1 MYRMVVSRAGGRFL
15 SRDGEQP
22 ATFGEVFAVGEFRAL
37 FAAQSLSIA
46 GDQLARVALA
56 FLVFDRTGSA
66 ALTALTYALT
76 FLPDLF
82 GGPLLSGLADRF
94 RRRELMFVT
103 DLARAG
109 LVGLMAIPGMHIALL
124 AGLLVAVQLLASP
137 FNAAR
142 AAVLPSILDG
152 DRFVVGQGI
161 INITYQLAQ
170 LAGYVVGGVIVKFTG
185 TSMSLLIDA
194 LTFLV
199 SAILVRLG
207 LRDRPVPTAAGDEPK
222 RSTLRSLREGARLV
236 WRNRKLRVL
245 VTLGCISGFYVVP
258 EGLAVPYADQLG
270 GGAATAGLLFAA
282 PAAGTVI
289 GMLILTRLVPP
300 GIRASLLG
308 VLSVASSV
316 VLIGSAASPGLVVTL
331 VLFGLSGAA
340 AAHQTVVAATF
351 VQTVPDAQRGQ
362 AFGLAHTSIRVA
374 QGLGVVVAGAMAEGW
389 APSTV
394 VAIAGALGTL
404 AALLAALRWHRVRTE
419 GVSPVDLA
427 H

>member
-1 MYRMVVSRAGGRFL
+1 L
-15 SRDGEQP
+15 SEGERP
-22 ATFGEVFAVGEFRAL
+22 ATFGQVFAVGEFRAL
-37 FAAQSLSIA
+37 FAAQALSVA

-76 FLPDLF
+76 FLPDLI
-82 GGPLLSGLADRF
+82 GGPLLSGLADRY
-94 RRRELMFVT
+94 RRRELMFLT
-103 DLARAG
+103 DLARAA
-109 LVGLMAIPGMHIALL
+109 LVGLMAIPGTHVAVL
-124 AGLLVAVQLLASP
+124 AGLLVMVQLLASP

-142 AAVLPSILDG
+142 AAVLPAILEG

-161 INITYQLAQ
+161 INITYQMAQ
-170 LAGYVVGGVIVKFTG
+170 LAGYVVGGVIVRFTG

-194 LTFLV
+194 LTFLL
-199 SAILVRLG
+199 SAILVRFG
-207 LRDRPVPTAAGDEPK
+207 LKDRPVPEAGATEAPRK
-222 RSTLRSLREGARLV
+222 STLRSLREGAGLV
-236 WRNRKLRVL
+236 WHNRKLRVL
-245 VTLGCISGFYVVP
+245 VTLGCISGFYIVP

-270 GGAATAGLLFAA
+270 GGAVTAGLLFAA

-300 GIRASLLG
+300 NVRANLLG
-308 VLSVASSV
+308 VLAVASSAM
-316 VLIGSAASPGLVVTL
+316 LIGSATSPGLVVTI

-362 AFGLAHTSIRVA
+362 AFGLAHTSIRVS
-374 QGLGVVVAGAMAEGW
+374 QGLGVVVAGAVAEGW

-404 AALLAALRWHRVRTE
+404 AALVAALRWHRVRAE
-419 GVSPVDLA
+419 RVSPVDLA

>member
-1 MYRMVVSRAGGRFL
+1 L
-15 SRDGEQP
+15 SQSGERS

-37 FAAQSLSIA
+37 FTAQILSIA

-56 FLVFDRTGSA
+56 LLVFDRTGSA

-76 FLPDLF
+76 FLPDLI
-82 GGPLLSGLADRF
+82 GGPLLSGLADRH
-94 RRRELMFVT
+94 RRRELMFVA
-103 DLARAG
+103 DLARAA
-109 LVGLMAIPGMHIALL
+109 LVGLMAIPGVHIALL
-124 AGLLVAVQLLASP
+124 AGLLVVVQLLASP

-142 AAVLPSILDG
+142 AALLPAILDG
-152 DRFVVGQGI
+152 DRFVVGQGV

-185 TSMSLLIDA
+185 TSMALLIDA

-199 SAILVRLG
+199 SASLIRLG
-207 LRDRPVPTAAGDEPK
+207 MTDRPAPEGAAADGP
-222 RSTLRSLREGARLV
+222 RMSTLRSLREGAGLV
-236 WRNRKLRVL
+236 WHNRKLRVL

-258 EGLAVPYADQLG
+258 EGLAVPYAAQLG

-300 GIRASLLG
+300 KVRANLLG
-308 VLSVASSV
+308 VLAVASSA
-316 VLIGSAASPGLVVTL
+316 VLIGSAASPGVVITL
-331 VLFGLSGAA
+331 LLFGLSGAA

-362 AFGLAHTSIRVA
+362 AFGIAHTSIRVA
-374 QGLGVVVAGAMAEGW
+374 QGLGVVVAGAVAEGW

-404 AALLAALRWHRVRTE
+404 AALVAAVTWHRVRAE
-419 GVSPVDLA
+419 RVSPVDLA

>member
-1 MYRMVVSRAGGRFL
+1 M
-15 SRDGEQP
+15 
-22 ATFGEVFAVGEFRAL
+22 GEFRAL
-37 FAAQSLSIA
+37 FAAQALSVA

-76 FLPDLF
+76 FLPDLI
-82 GGPLLSGLADRF
+82 GGPLLSGLADRY
-94 RRRELMFVT
+94 RRRELMFLT
-103 DLARAG
+103 DLARAA
-109 LVGLMAIPGMHIALL
+109 LVGLMAIPGTHVAVL
-124 AGLLVAVQLLASP
+124 AGLLVMVQLLASP

-142 AAVLPSILDG
+142 AAVLPAILEG

-161 INITYQLAQ
+161 INITYQMAQ
-170 LAGYVVGGVIVKFTG
+170 LAGYVVGGVIVRFTG

-194 LTFLV
+194 LTFLL
-199 SAILVRLG
+199 SAILVRFG
-207 LRDRPVPTAAGDEPK
+207 LKDRPVPEAGATEAPRK
-222 RSTLRSLREGARLV
+222 STLRSLREGAGLV
-236 WRNRKLRVL
+236 WHNRKLRVL
-245 VTLGCISGFYVVP
+245 VTLGCISGFYIVP

-270 GGAATAGLLFAA
+270 GGAVTAGLLFAA

-300 GIRASLLG
+300 NVRANLLG
-308 VLSVASSV
+308 VLAVASSAM
-316 VLIGSAASPGLVVTL
+316 LIGSATSPGLVVTI

-362 AFGLAHTSIRVA
+362 AFGLAHTSIRVS
-374 QGLGVVVAGAMAEGW
+374 QGLGVVVAGAVAEGW

-404 AALLAALRWHRVRTE
+404 AALVAALRWHRVRAE
-419 GVSPVDLA
+419 RVSPVDLA

>member
-1 MYRMVVSRAGGRFL
+1 M
-15 SRDGEQP
+15 
-22 ATFGEVFAVGEFRAL
+22 GEFRAL
-37 FAAQSLSIA
+37 FGAQILSIA

-94 RRRELMFVT
+94 RRRELMVVT

-124 AGLLVAVQLLASP
+124 AGLLIVVQLLASP

-142 AAVLPSILDG
+142 AAVLPAILEG

-170 LAGYVVGGVIVKFTG
+170 LAGYVAGGVIVKFTG
-185 TSMSLLIDA
+185 TSVSLLIDA
-194 LTFLV
+194 VTFLL

-207 LRDRPVPTAAGDEPK
+207 LRDRPAPQPAGADEPK
-222 RSTLRSLREGARLV
+222 RSAMRSLREGAGLV
-236 WRNRKLRVL
+236 WHNRKLRVL
-245 VTLGCISGFYVVP
+245 VALGCISGFYVVP
-258 EGLAVPYADQLG
+258 EGLAVPYANQLG
-270 GGAATAGLLFAA
+270 GGAVTAGLLFAA
-282 PAAGTVI
+282 PPAGTVI

-300 GIRASLLG
+300 RIRANLLG
-308 VLSVASSV
+308 VLAIASSA
-316 VLIGSAASPGLVVTL
+316 VLIGSAASPGLVITL
-331 VLFGLSGAA
+331 VLFGMSGAA

-351 VQTVPDAQRGQ
+351 MQTVPDAQRGQ
-362 AFGLAHTSIRVA
+362 AFGLAHTSIRVS

-404 AALLAALRWHRVRTE
+404 AALFAAFSWHRVRAE